1 MNGRLFF
8 GRGTREG
15 GRQGKNFLEEMT
27 PVARGKVT
35 AVVEEE
41 GIGGSHELVP
51 IMHIRTHREKIPPPV
66 PYMPPGKCLNALLLR
81 LLLSRTTPPERNYT
95 AAACEREK
103 RRRHENSSEQE
114 GGSKKNPRAKRLN
127 WNKGKGLTYWC
138 FQCAKFERCP
148 TCKFRRE
155 PKLTVRPNFLT
166 ECFSADSPL
175 SAAAATAAAASALAM
190 AAATAAMDLPP
201 AQ

>member
-1 MNGRLFF
+1 MGHEWSAFF

-66 PYMPPGKCLNALLLR
+66 SYMPPGKCLNALLLR
-81 LLLSRTTPPERNYT
+81 LLLSRTTPRSEIILRLR
-95 AAACEREK
+95 ERERK
-103 RRRHENSSEQE
+103 R
-114 GGSKKNPRAKRLN
+114 GGTKI
-127 WNKGKGLTYWC
+127 
-138 FQCAKFERCP
+138 
-148 TCKFRRE
+148 
-155 PKLTVRPNFLT
+155 RPNKKKVPKKIRGRNGLIGT
-166 ECFSADSPL
+166 REKVSR
-175 SAAAATAAAASALAM
+175 TGASNL
-190 AAATAAMDLPP
+190 
-201 AQ
+201 QI

>member
-15 GRQGKNFLEEMT
+15 GRQGKKFLEEMT

-81 LLLSRTTPPERNYT
+81 LLLSRTTPPSEIILLRLR
-95 AAACEREK
+95 ERERK
-103 RRRHENSSEQE
+103 
-114 GGSKKNPRAKRLN
+114 GGGTKIRPNKKEVPKKNPRAKRLN

-138 FQCAKFERCP
+138 FQSAKFERCP
-148 TCKFRRE
+148 T
-155 PKLTVRPNFLT
+155 
-166 ECFSADSPL
+166 
-175 SAAAATAAAASALAM
+175 
-190 AAATAAMDLPP
+190 
-201 AQ
+201 